1 LGEES
6 FGGGD
11 DLGLI
16 GEEFIDVKALFTF
29 LWEEQEFAAGF
40 VLVFPEVENGPGG
53 GGAQYEIRGEEVFIF
68 FVLISDLIRHDFSGV
83 LDTAPVLNGLESH
96 FNSQPFALILIE

>member
-16 GEEFIDVKALFTF
+16 GEELIDVEALLAF
-29 LWEEQEFAAGF
+29 LWEEQEFTAGF

-53 GGAQYEIRGEEVFIF
+53 GGA
-68 FVLISDLIRHDFSGV
+68 
-83 LDTAPVLNGLESH
+83 
-96 FNSQPFALILIE
+96 